1 MPKLADEMG
10 LSYSRF
16 RDLLNGQHGTPTLSE
31 FITICS
37 FFGTDPAEELRA
49 IEDKHDIAPKQDED
63 LVRKDIQELRKQ
75 AAQIEKMALHAAEQA
90 AEIRAH
96 PERFTLVAKRG
107 DIERE
112 QEMYNDLP

>member
-96 PERFTLVAKRG
+96 PEWFTLVAKRG